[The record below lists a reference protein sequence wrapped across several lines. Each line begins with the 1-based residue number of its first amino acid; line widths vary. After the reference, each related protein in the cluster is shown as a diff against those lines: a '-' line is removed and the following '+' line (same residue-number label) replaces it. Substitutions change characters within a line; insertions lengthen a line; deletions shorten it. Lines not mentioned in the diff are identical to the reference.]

1 MSLLLIYLPSPSD
14 PASGEWPYVASE
26 DRLTITRQGS
36 AAAPLLPQAGRGDEV
51 VAVVPLQAL
60 SWHRVQLPPQ
70 NRTFNRQPNRG
81 QALLEGLLEDHL
93 LSEPQQLHLAL
104 GPNQDCVAAVNRAW
118 LQGALQLLE
127 NQGVTVHRIV
137 PEVWPGMRAENGQG
151 EPLLL
156 AVQGPVQ
163 AEWVVVNATQV
174 LRWPLQKNGLG
185 DLPPDGLLQVAGQG
199 VPGSLTV
206 LSEPALALT
215 AEQALHAH
223 AEAPTQGK
231 VGPFGKLE
239 KGGQVTLQT
248 APARWLQAAQSPWNL
263 AQHSLAR
270 SPRDRALRRLVQLG
284 NTFMNSPD
292 WAWAR
297 WGLVAL
303 ALLQILGLNVQA
315 WRTRHDQQELQTQ
328 MAGWLTSTF
337 PSVQVVVDAPAQMK
351 GELQRLRQ
359 KTGEMGPTDFESL
372 LGAVQTSLQ
381 GTAGAQHP
389 PREIDYSNGVLKLKG
404 LDLNPNDFNAVAQRL
419 RAKGL
424 AASQQGEQ
432 LVVRSDA
439 L

>member
-1 MSLLLIYLPSPSD
+1 MSLLLIYLPSPAD

-36 AAAPLLPQAGRGDEV
+36 AAAALLPQAGRGDEV

-104 GPNQDCVAAVNRAW
+104 GPDQDCVAAVNRAW

-127 NQGVTVHRIV
+127 NQGVAVHRIV
-137 PEVWPGMRAENGQG
+137 PEVWPGMRSENGLL

-156 AVQGPVQ
+156 AVQGPQQ

-174 LRWPLQKNGLG
+174 LRWPMQKNGLS
-185 DLPPDGLLQVAGQG
+185 DLPPDGLLQVTGQG

-206 LSEPALALT
+206 LSEPALALA
-215 AEQALHAH
+215 AEQALNAH
-223 AEAPTQGK
+223 ADATTQGK
-231 VGPFGKLE
+231 IGPFGKVE
-239 KGGQVTLQT
+239 KRGQVTLQT

-263 AQHSLAR
+263 AQHGLAR

-284 NTFMNSPD
+284 NTFLNSPD

-297 WGLVAL
+297 WGLVGL

-315 WRTRHDQQELQTQ
+315 WRTRHDQQQLQIQ
-328 MAGWLTSTF
+328 MTGWLTSTF

-359 KTGEMGPTDFESL
+359 KSGEMGPTDFESL

-381 GTAGAQHP
+381 GTAGAPHP

-404 LDLNPNDFNAVAQRL
+404 LDLNPNDLNAVAQRL

-424 AASQQGEQ
+424 VASQQGEQ